1 VRSDSTKIRAEQNW
15 LCPFGQSAYLSY
27 CWDTDSMPRLLNTH
41 GLIAFLTV
49 AEQGSINAAAE
60 LLHVSQPALTRT
72 IRELEDQLGARLFD
86 RNAKGVSLTAFGHGI
101 VGHARRLRAELELI
115 ERNAQS
121 HRAGRR
127 RHMSIGAVP
136 IHPIALIAKALATLH
151 EHENVAINIVIGSQ
165 AEMIDLLKAAKIEMV
180 LGPLVTHKD
189 STGLIQ
195 ETINQEETEFYCR
208 SGNPLAQKA
217 HPGPE
222 DLGAAKW
229 ILGGRDTTLRARID
243 EHFAGFNVILD
254 VPLEIEDVALRR
266 SIVTQSDFVS
276 AFQTHHVFNEV
287 RTGTLARIPYPQT
300 HERQPVGCIR
310 ISDHTDLSR
319 RLIDLL
325 RQNYESAA
333 LK

>member
-1 VRSDSTKIRAEQNW
+1 
-15 LCPFGQSAYLSY
+15 
-27 CWDTDSMPRLLNTH
+27 MPRLLNTH
-41 GLIAFLTV
+41 GLVAFLTV

-60 LLHVSQPALTRT
+60 FLHVSQPALTRT

-86 RNAKGVSLTAFGHGI
+86 RNAKGATLTDFGHGM
-101 VGHARRLRAELELI
+101 VGNARRLRAELELI

-121 HRAGRR
+121 HRAGKR

-136 IHPIALIAKALATLH
+136 IHPIALVAKALAALH
-151 EHENVAINIVIGSQ
+151 ESENVAISIVVGSQ

-195 ETINQEETEFYCR
+195 ETINHEETEFYCR
-208 SGNPLAQKA
+208 PANPLAQKA
-217 HPGPE
+217 NPRPE

-243 EHFAGFNVILD
+243 EHFARFDVILD

-266 SIVTQSDFVS
+266 SIVAQSDFVS
-276 AFQTHHVFNEV
+276 AFQNHHVFNEV
-287 RTGTLARIPYPQT
+287 RSGTLARICYART
-300 HERQPVGCIR
+300 HEGQPVGCIR

-319 RLIDLL
+319 KLIDLL
-325 RQNYESAA
+325 RHNYESVA